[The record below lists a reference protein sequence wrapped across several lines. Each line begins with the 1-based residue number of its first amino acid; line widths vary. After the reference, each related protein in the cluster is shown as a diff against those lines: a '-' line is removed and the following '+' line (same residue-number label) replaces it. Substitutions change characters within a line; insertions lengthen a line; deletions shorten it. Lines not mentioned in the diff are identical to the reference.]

1 MSRCQFSTFEQ
12 CQEWLKRLSA
22 IVRPP
27 SRLEDLFSFAFHAWC
42 MEVYAGEK
50 EQHGE
55 LCRPGNPL
63 FFKCPHTTSAES
75 VFLCCFIG
83 HLCSVGEHVTSWFKN
98 EVERMG
104 FDTQN
109 AWRISDINSK
119 FR

>member
-1 MSRCQFSTFEQ
+1 MN
-12 CQEWLKRLSA
+12 
-22 IVRPP
+22 
-27 SRLEDLFSFAFHAWC
+27 
-42 MEVYAGEK
+42 VYAGEK

-55 LCRPGNPL
+55 LCRPGTLPPL
-63 FFKCPHTTSAES
+63 TRSQVSPSRTSSSSSSRGLSDISALS
-75 VFLCCFIG
+75 A
-83 HLCSVGEHVTSWFKN
+83 GEHVTSWFKN